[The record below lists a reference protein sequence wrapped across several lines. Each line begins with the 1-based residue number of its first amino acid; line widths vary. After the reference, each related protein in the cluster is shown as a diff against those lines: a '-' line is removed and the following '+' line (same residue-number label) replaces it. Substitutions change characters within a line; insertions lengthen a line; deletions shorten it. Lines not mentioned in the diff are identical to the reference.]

1 MALHMA
7 NYEEWQPRAM
17 RLLFEKAL
25 SQAAH

>member
-7 NYEEWQPRAM
+7 NYEEWQPRVM
-17 RLLFEKAL
+17 QLLFEKAL